1 MHRLGQGHLLAG
13 SYWINQPS
21 YSGRFRPKGSVRR
34 CEVYTELSVW
44 LAAVLFLGLWHS
56 KGVKGRAQ
64 NGESPGQSDK
74 TGANSICYCS
84 LAAIVNSSGYLDPAP
99 GCLEKQ
105 IRFNKIERMEGLGTT
120 KVDGCKWTAPPCALL
135 VLGFSLPLTVKGQMP
150 WNASFPRPCWMASL
164 TYPDCTVSRFYRR
177 LGHVSCRHLTQP
189 PLSLLGKPRPK
200 CILRP
205 PCKVC

>member
-1 MHRLGQGHLLAG
+1 
-13 SYWINQPS
+13 
-21 YSGRFRPKGSVRR
+21 
-34 CEVYTELSVW
+34 
-44 LAAVLFLGLWHS
+44 
-56 KGVKGRAQ
+56 
-64 NGESPGQSDK
+64 
-74 TGANSICYCS
+74 
-84 LAAIVNSSGYLDPAP
+84 
-99 GCLEKQ
+99 
-105 IRFNKIERMEGLGTT
+105 MEGLGTT

-200 CILRP
+200 CILKASLQSLLTSIFSEMGSHYVVQTDLGCKTPLFPVCP
-205 PCKVC
+205 PHAVTIDVGHMSPLCPVFSTPSLSIR